1 MIWGL
6 MSSYV
11 WQTYLGQLIRVLS
24 SVYFIKSTTFVPATA
39 ETQLR
44 KKHEEPVL
52 VGDHHSDS
60 TPVDQCSPQVRQ
72 VPVLS
77 AILPHPL
84 LLQVRHHRHVPPDQH
99 ASGHRAQL
107 RHVWQGAPLLGLGH
121 VWLVIAGVS
130 AVYGYGLICLSLAS
144 LKGFAIGC

>member
-1 MIWGL
+1 

-11 WQTYLGQLIRVLS
+11 GQTYLGQLIRVLS

-52 VGDHHSDS
+52 VGDHHSDP
-60 TPVDQCSPQVRQ
+60 TPVDQRSTEVRQ
-72 VPVLS
+72 VPVLP
-77 AILPHPL
+77 ALLPHPL

-99 ASGHRAQL
+99 ACGHRAQL
-107 RHVWQGAPLLGLGH
+107 RHLREGAPLLGLVK
-121 VWLVIAGVS
+121 VW
-130 AVYGYGLICLSLAS
+130 
-144 LKGFAIGC
+144 